1 MKPNVTLIEQLDANS
16 FCDPVQFNKFFS
28 DQDRRDI
35 KKDFTRPRETVPL
48 CQPGKSC
55 ENNLFLGF
63 FFDGTRNNYALSEE
77 SGQFTHSNVARLYAW
92 VRSGDPKTRLTR
104 LTQQADWPT
113 SALERNMLDEEV

>member
-1 MKPNVTLIEQLDANS
+1 MSMQTALISTLDVQSNS
-16 FCDPVQFNKFFS
+16 DPTSFERFFS
-28 DQDRRDI
+28 QAEREVL
-35 KKDFTRPRETVPL
+35 KDKFQKPRETVPL